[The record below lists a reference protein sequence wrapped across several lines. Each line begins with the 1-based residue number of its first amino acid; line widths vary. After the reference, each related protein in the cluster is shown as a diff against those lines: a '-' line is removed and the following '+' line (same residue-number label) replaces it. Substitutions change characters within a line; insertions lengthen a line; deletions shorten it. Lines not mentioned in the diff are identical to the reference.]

1 MDIIVNGEKRSV
13 GQMSV
18 LDFLES
24 LEIDPRLVAVERN
37 LDILPKNEYETTI
50 LKDGDSLEIIQFVG
64 GG

>member
-13 GQMSV
+13 DQMSV

-37 LDILPKNEYETTI
+37 LDILPKSEYGTTM